1 LTNRL
6 KKKEKK
12 FSDSMPR
19 HFPKEMAEAK
29 RAFQNSNLAE
39 SRILIHGYTQTLGLL
54 ENKKKKKTLKTQIIQ
69 YTEA

>member
-6 KKKEKK
+6 KKKEKKEKK

-29 RAFQNSNLAE
+29 TSA
-39 SRILIHGYTQTLGLL
+39 
-54 ENKKKKKTLKTQIIQ
+54 
-69 YTEA
+69 